1 MRGQGYYLDDEMLH
15 CNQQELKKAIEE
27 IAEEAAARP
36 ALSAGGSAHAA
47 AHAAP
52 SARAGGGGAE
62 DWAAG
67 PQDWAAGPRS
77 SAAVKQE
84 DESKESLICF
94 VMSKINAKSEACRRS
109 TESEFD
115 QYQAQHTELEVTQQ
129 SLVRAHQAL
138 ADEKNFLLNLVDKW
152 ASPIPPPSHLVAQGR
167 IRLIH

>member
-36 ALSAGGSAHAA
+36 ALSAGGSAHAV

-67 PQDWAAGPRS
+67 PQDWAAGHGS
-77 SAAVKQE
+77 STAVKQE
-84 DESKESLICF
+84 NESKESLICF
-94 VMSKINAKSEACRRS
+94 VMSKVNAKSEACRRS

-115 QYQAQHTELEVTQQ
+115 QYQAQQTELEVTQQ

-152 ASPIPPPSHLVAQGR
+152 VSLSTPPP
-167 IRLIH
+167 I